1 MSTPAH
7 WQPLRFRDLDAFGH
21 VYHAEYL
28 TLLDEARTRWLGDVV
43 GVEDPGSYVLARV
56 EIDYLSSLTLD
67 DQAVRVEF
75 AVLRVGTTS
84 LTLAE
89 TMHAHDG
96 RVVARGRAVAVL
108 RDRATGGSR
117 RLSEGERASA
127 EDEQAAAEAET
138 GRASAEAGQAAAE
151 AERG

>member
-1 MSTPAH
+1 VSAPEGSASLH

-43 GVEDPGSYVLARV
+43 RIEDPGSYVVAHL

-67 DQAVRVEF
+67 DEAVGVRF
-75 AVLRVGTTS
+75 AVLRVGRTS
-84 LTLAE
+84 LTVGE
-89 TMHAHDG
+89 TMHARDG
-96 RVVARGRAVAVL
+96 RVVARGQSVAVL
-108 RDRATGGSR
+108 RDRATGSSR
-117 RLSEGERASA
+117 SLSERERS
-127 EDEQAAAEAET
+127 
-138 GRASAEAGQAAAE
+138 SAEAALATPD